1 MLPKSKVDHLE
12 AGYTGPGLTEQA
24 AQHYQT
30 KYGANVIPETR
41 RRPLVGILSRMW
53 GPTPWLLEAAM
64 LFEFLLGK
72 RTQAFFVFA
81 LLLFSAIDG
90 EIQEQRAQK
99 AVGTLHR
106 QLTVTAR
113 VLRDQ
118 QWQSR
123 AATGLVP
130 NDIVHVRAG
139 DIVPADLAI
148 ISGTVEMNEAAL
160 TGESKTILKKPG
172 NTLYSAATVIR
183 GEALGRVTQIGVKST
198 YGKTAEL
205 ARTETAPGRLQKLLF
220 NIVRYLAYVDIILAI
235 ILVIAAVF
243 RGTPWQEL
251 LPFLVILFIAT
262 IPISMPS
269 SFTVANSLEA
279 KKLTQEKVLVT
290 GLTGIQ
296 EAANMDILLIDKT
309 GTLTAD
315 QPKVGRITAFGPFT
329 PRQILQFAVT
339 TIDDTAADTV
349 SVALQQ
355 AAVAAKLTPLKRTA
369 FTAFD
374 PATKTAQ
381 ATLAQ
386 ATLAQRLILGSPDI
400 VAANATVPANFRQEL
415 TVLTQQGARVLA
427 IARQTATR
435 SEIIGLIELVDQ
447 LRPDAL
453 AAVNAIQSR
462 GVRVML
468 LTGDTPLTATVIA
481 TQVGIGAR
489 IGTLADAAVTPLA
502 FNGFADVYP
511 QDKLKIVKKLQ
522 SLGLVVG
529 MTGDGI
535 NDAPAL
541 QRADVG
547 IAVANATDIAK
558 SAAKVVLTRANLAD
572 IVKVIDSGHR
582 VYRRMMT
589 WTITK
594 LSRTAQLAAL
604 LTLGFVFAGFFPVAL
619 NLIVFIVIMND
630 CVTLTLGTDRA
641 WPTRLPE
648 HWRLGHLAQI
658 AGIFAG
664 VWVAVGLIML
674 WFYLAVA
681 QLSGAKISTLM
692 FLYLIYSAMTTIM
705 LTRTRD
711 HFWEY
716 APSKLVGWVVFLNIG
731 LATVLALAGLVT
743 AQVSWV
749 NVLVVMG
756 IVVSATLVLDQVK
769 ISYYRQTGILGT
781 EQKDV

>member
-160 TGESKTILKKPG
+160 TGESKTILKEPG

-269 SFTVANSLEA
+269 SFTVA

-468 LTGDTPLTATVIA
+468 LTGDTPLTAT
-481 TQVGIGAR
+481 
-489 IGTLADAAVTPLA
+489 PLA

-630 CVTLTLGTDRA
+630 CVTLTLGTDRT

-711 HFWEY
+711 HFWKY